1 MKSRKIYKAHSLTIF
16 MENDTEEYYLDW
28 LGDNKKLLISEF
40 IEENE
45 DSFAAFC
52 KEAFNEEKTK
62 WQR

>member
-1 MKSRKIYKAHSLTIF
+1 

-62 WQR
+62 